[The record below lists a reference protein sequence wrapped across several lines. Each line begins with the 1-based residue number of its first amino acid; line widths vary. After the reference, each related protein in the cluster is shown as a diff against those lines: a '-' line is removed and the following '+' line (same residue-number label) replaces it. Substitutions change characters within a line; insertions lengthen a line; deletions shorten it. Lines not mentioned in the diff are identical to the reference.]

1 MSRKKTR
8 PGNQTKKKRIRRKV
22 IAIAAVVIIIA
33 VLLFAF
39 REREIINK
47 IEEQSY
53 PLEYQEYVMEAAEK
67 YDLDPALI
75 FAIIHTE
82 SRFDP
87 EAVSPAN
94 AMGLMQITRD
104 TFFFVNE
111 KDSRGDLA
119 VELLFEPEV
128 NIDTGSYFIRWLID
142 DMGDRDTAIAAYNA
156 GRGNV
161 KKWLGD
167 SRYSADGVT
176 LYDIPYKETKNYVQK
191 VNSAY
196 EFYKQHYFSDDNQ
209 K

>member
-1 MSRKKTR
+1 MSSTVKQKKRHRKKK
-8 PGNQTKKKRIRRKV
+8 QAQRKF
-22 IAIAAVVIIIA
+22 IAIVAVVIIIA
-33 VLLFAF
+33 VLIFAF
-39 REREIINK
+39 REQNIIEK

-53 PLEYQEYVMEAAEK
+53 PLEYQEYVMAAAEK

-94 AMGLMQITRD
+94 AMGLMQITKD
-104 TFFFVNE
+104 TYFFVNE
-111 KDSRGDLA
+111 KDGRGDLA
-119 VELLFEPEV
+119 VELLFDPEV
-128 NIDTGSYFIRWLID
+128 NIDTGSYFIKWLID
-142 DMGDRDTAIAAYNA
+142 DFGDVDTAIAAYNA

-167 SRYSADGVT
+167 SRYSENGAT
-176 LYDIPYKETKNYVQK
+176 LSDIPFTETKNYVKK

-196 EFYKQHYFSDDNQ
+196 EFYKKHYFSDQ
-209 K
+209 E